1 MIAIEQATKAF
12 GKKTLFHDLN
22 LMFEEQKVTVL
33 LGENGAGKSTLLHI
47 LAGLENL
54 NTGRILYQN
63 SPITSKQ
70 IHEIIGFVPQEI
82 ALWDHLTVQQNIQFF
97 KKQKKGAISDEQIK
111 RYCEQLHLVD
121 LHQPISKLS
130 GGTKRKA
137 NLLIGLLHQPKFLIL
152 DEPTVGI
159 DLKSRYE
166 IQALIRQLKS
176 TCTIVMTTHHL
187 DEVEAVADHIITIGK
202 DPFYKQ
208 VLQEKGLSFIEAN
221 EV

>member
-1 MIAIEQATKAF
+1 MITIEKGAKSF
-12 GKKTLFHDLN
+12 GKKKLFQQLN
-22 LMFEEQKVTVL
+22 MAFEPQKVTVL

-47 LAGLENL
+47 LAGLETL
-54 NTGRILYQN
+54 DAGHVLYEQ
-63 SPITSKQ
+63 SPISPKK
-70 IHEIIGFVPQEI
+70 IHEMIGFVPQEI
-82 ALWDHLTVQQNIQFF
+82 ALWEHLTVMQNIQFF
-97 KKQKKGAISDEQIK
+97 KKQKKGAISEEQIT

-166 IQALIRQLKS
+166 IQALIRELKS

-187 DEVEAVADHIITIGK
+187 DEVEAVADCIITMGK
-202 DPFYKQ
+202 DPFYEN
-208 VLQEKGLSFIEAN
+208 VLREKGLLFKEA
-221 EV
+221 E

>member
-1 MIAIEQATKAF
+1 M
-12 GKKTLFHDLN
+12 
-22 LMFEEQKVTVL
+22 
-33 LGENGAGKSTLLHI
+33 
-47 LAGLENL
+47 
-54 NTGRILYQN
+54 
-63 SPITSKQ
+63 
-70 IHEIIGFVPQEI
+70 
-82 ALWDHLTVQQNIQFF
+82 
-97 KKQKKGAISDEQIK
+97 
-111 RYCEQLHLVD
+111 HLVD

-137 NLLIGLLHQPKFLIL
+137 NLLIGLLHQPTFLIL

-166 IQALIRQLKS
+166 IQSLIRQLKS

-208 VLQEKGLSFIEAN
+208 VLQEKGLPFIEAN
-221 EV
+221 KV

>member
-1 MIAIEQATKAF
+1 MGPSDSTAKHSIFQKA
-12 GKKTLFHDLN
+12 
-22 LMFEEQKVTVL
+22 
-33 LGENGAGKSTLLHI
+33 
-47 LAGLENL
+47 
-54 NTGRILYQN
+54 
-63 SPITSKQ
+63 
-70 IHEIIGFVPQEI
+70 
-82 ALWDHLTVQQNIQFF
+82 
-97 KKQKKGAISDEQIK
+97 KKGAISDEQIK

-202 DPFYKQ
+202 DPF
-208 VLQEKGLSFIEAN
+208 L
-221 EV
+221 